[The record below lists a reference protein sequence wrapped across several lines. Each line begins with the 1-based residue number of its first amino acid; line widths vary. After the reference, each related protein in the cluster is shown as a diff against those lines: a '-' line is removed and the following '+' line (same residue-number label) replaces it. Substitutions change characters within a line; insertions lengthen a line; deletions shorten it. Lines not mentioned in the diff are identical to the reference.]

1 MIILAIEFKN
11 ECMQN
16 NQLIWT
22 KVNELLKQRKQM
34 IGREVIIVKFSAYS
48 KQYFACKCVGA

>member
-22 KVNELLKQRKQM
+22 KVNELFKQRMM